1 MPKEIC
7 LSELLQQAS
16 EFYAGQ
22 GEKQA
27 AEFLSVLFGSI
38 AYTQAMLLQ
47 MIKEEHRADAGE
59 TLAAYTLNALTR
71 MELQGLDVPY
81 SKFVKRTEIDDV
93 MIRNE
98 IDN

>member
-1 MPKEIC
+1 
-7 LSELLQQAS
+7 
-16 EFYAGQ
+16 
-22 GEKQA
+22 
-27 AEFLSVLFGSI
+27 
-38 AYTQAMLLQ
+38 

-71 MELQGLDVPY
+71 LELQGLDVPY